1 MHEIS
6 RLLRFLKPYR
16 KASIAALTMLAL
28 VVIMDLAIPR
38 FVQQIID
45 DGIAKNDLMLVLN
58 TTLLM
63 LGASILGTLLSI
75 GNTILSVRASQY
87 FACDLRDAIFR
98 KIQAF
103 SFGNLDRI
111 KTGSLMVRL
120 TSDVNQVQR
129 MVMLSLRIGTR
140 APLLMIGSVI
150 LMIVTSPRLALI
162 MLILM
167 MVTGVLVVIFIN
179 KMRRLFLAI
188 QQKLDKLNIML
199 QENLAGIRVVKAF
212 VRSDHENSRFDQANT
227 DLMSK
232 TIEVMQLLSVLMP
245 SMMFIINLGIIG
257 VVWFGGNLVISD
269 TLTVGQIVAFI
280 NYLLSTMIYL
290 MLVAMIAGLASAA
303 EASASRISE
312 VLESTP
318 HIQDLPNARPI
329 SNVKGRVVFENIAFS
344 YNSNGNEPVLK
355 GINLVAEP
363 GETVAILGA
372 TGSGKSTLVQLIPRF
387 YEVTEGRVTLD
398 DIDIRKITQESLQ
411 AQMGIALQDT
421 ILFRGTIRDNI
432 RYGNPKATE
441 EEVIAAAK
449 VTQAHDF
456 ITDLRDG
463 YDSMVGQR
471 GINLSGG
478 QKQRIAIARALLIK
492 PRILILDDSTSS
504 VDVETEAEIQEAL
517 DQLVTDCTSFII
529 AQRISTVLRA
539 DKIIILDQGQIAAE
553 GTHAELISTSPIYQ
567 EIYQSQLGDG
577 ELHNG

>member
-577 ELHNG
+577 GLHNG

>member
-492 PRILILDDSTSS
+492 PRILILDDSTSA
-504 VDVETEAEIQEAL
+504 VDTETETKIQEAL

-577 ELHNG
+577 GLHNG

>member
-245 SMMFIINLGIIG
+245 SMMFIINLGIVS

-539 DKIIILDQGQIAAE
+539 DKIIVLDQGQIAAE